1 MRLAL
6 QGKTP
11 DPLKVV
17 LASRGVSITALAQ
30 KLRLP
35 RNSVSIAVHNP
46 KRLPGVRARLER
58 ELAA

>member
-1 MRLAL
+1 M
-6 QGKTP
+6 

-17 LASRGVSITALAQ
+17 LASRGVSITQLARR
-30 KLRLP
+30 LRLP